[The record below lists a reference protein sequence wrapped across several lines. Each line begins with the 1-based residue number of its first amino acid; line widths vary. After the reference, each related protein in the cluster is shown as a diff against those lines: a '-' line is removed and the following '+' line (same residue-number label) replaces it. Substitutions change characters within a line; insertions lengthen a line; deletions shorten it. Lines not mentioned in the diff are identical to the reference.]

1 MDKLM
6 DQLNNIELYFNDFQ
20 YLDNSEIMKNLYLL
34 TKDQFLDSY
43 KYISDEE
50 YNIMIEKVKF

>member
-43 KYISDEE
+43 KYISEE
-50 YNIMIEKVKF
+50 QYNIMIEKVKF

>member
-34 TKDQFLDSY
+34 T
-43 KYISDEE
+43 I
-50 YNIMIEKVKF
+50 NILVMKNII

>member
-6 DQLNNIELYFNDFQ
+6 YQLNNIELYFNDFH
-20 YLDNSEIMKNLYLL
+20 YLDNSEIMKDLYLL

-43 KYISDEE
+43 KYISEEE
-50 YNIMIEKVKF
+50 YNLMIEKVKF

>member
-1 MDKLM
+1 M

-50 YNIMIEKVKF
+50 YNIMIKKVKF

>member
-20 YLDNSEIMKNLYLL
+20 YLDNSQIMKDLYLL

>member
-50 YNIMIEKVKF
+50 YNIMIKKVKF